1 VNYFSG
7 EFFHTSH
14 AEPGT
19 QILTP
24 AKTLRGE
31 VAAEVVKVAKVA
43 YRYCIL
49 HGIHDIQIEQLGQC
63 DTKHSKR
70 KVAKKMLLLKY
81 KP

>member
-1 VNYFSG
+1 MSKSFSG

-14 AEPGT
+14 SEPGT

-43 YRYCIL
+43 YRY
-49 HGIHDIQIEQLGQC
+49 
-63 DTKHSKR
+63 T
-70 KVAKKMLLLKY
+70 AWY
-81 KP
+81 P

>member
-1 VNYFSG
+1 MNHFSG

-14 AEPGT
+14 SEPGT

-43 YRYCIL
+43 YRYCTFKAQ
-49 HGIHDIQIEQLGQC
+49 GGQEDVAAEIQALA
-63 DTKHSKR
+63 
-70 KVAKKMLLLKY
+70 KVA
-81 KP
+81 

>member
-14 AEPGT
+14 SEPGT

-43 YRYCIL
+43 YR
-49 HGIHDIQIEQLGQC
+49 
-63 DTKHSKR
+63 
-70 KVAKKMLLLKY
+70 
-81 KP
+81 

>member
-1 VNYFSG
+1 MLYNISVLFSENSPFNRVNYFSG

-14 AEPGT
+14 SEPGT

-43 YRYCIL
+43 YRY
-49 HGIHDIQIEQLGQC
+49 
-63 DTKHSKR
+63 T
-70 KVAKKMLLLKY
+70 A
-81 KP
+81 